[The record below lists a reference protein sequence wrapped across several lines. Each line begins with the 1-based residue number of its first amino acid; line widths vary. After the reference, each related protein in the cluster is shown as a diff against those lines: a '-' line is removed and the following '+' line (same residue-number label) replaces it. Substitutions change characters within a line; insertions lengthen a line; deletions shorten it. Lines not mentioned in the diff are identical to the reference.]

1 MTQKQ
6 SKSPFILVED
16 FLSLEQ
22 CEDIVLS
29 MKHSIPD
36 RNRENYPI
44 KTFKTNALAEIRI
57 MPEFD
62 DFLDRAEPYYG
73 FKTQAISPFMFE
85 WYAEG
90 FQGDSPK
97 ADNGIYT
104 NGKWVKSGNVD
115 FAVIIFLSTAKDTSI
130 SDTLMECFGGKLEFL
145 NHNLT
150 IKPKAGTML
159 MFPANSHF
167 LNTFTEVGLGN
178 LNCIRIHLAA
188 TTPYEYKMENFPGDY
203 RTWF

>member
-1 MTQKQ
+1 MVQKQ

-22 CEDIVLS
+22 CEEIILS

-36 RNRENYPI
+36 RNNENYPI

-57 MPEFD
+57 MPQFD
-62 DFLDRAEPYYG
+62 DFLDGAEPYYG
-73 FKTQAISPFMFE
+73 FKTRNISPFMFE

-90 FQGDSPK
+90 FQGDFPK
-97 ADNGIYT
+97 SDDGIYS
-104 NGKWVKSGNVD
+104 NGKWVKSNNVD
-115 FAVIIFLSTAKDTSI
+115 FAVIIFLSTSKDTSI
-130 SDTLMECFGGKLEFL
+130 SDTLMESFGGKLEFL

-178 LNCIRIHLAA
+178 LNCIRIHISSE
-188 TTPYEYKMENFPGDY
+188 TPYVYKMENFPGDY